1 MVRHDG
7 ASPAGR
13 SPSARGSPTRRRL
26 IALLSGLPVIGKE
39 VLDAE
44 QPSPQAVSFGPLTDP
59 MPRLFAGFQ
68 ALLERHEAALA
79 DCDRIEAALLAQ
91 MDYPRVSLHPEW
103 DGSRRYAADALS
115 IAQEGLPGRH
125 RRHLE
130 RVLQRRQRRWDAA
143 AHAAGLTAAQVREVE
158 LNGGVLDTANG
169 LLATP
174 AWTLDAVV
182 LKLLVLLSTHEPGP
196 AAAATSPWRELRLIL
211 IDLRGLAAN
220 SKAHT

>member
-1 MVRHDG
+1 MARRDD
-7 ASPAGR
+7 APPAGH
-13 SPSARGSPTRRRL
+13 SPSVRGSPTRQRL

-39 VLDAE
+39 VAGAE
-44 QPSPQAVSFGPLTDP
+44 QPSPQAISFRPLTDP
-59 MPRLFAGFQ
+59 MPPLFAAFQ

-103 DGSRRYAADALS
+103 DGSRRYAADVLS
-115 IAQEGLPGRH
+115 IAQEGLPSRH
-125 RRHLE
+125 RRRLE
-130 RVLQRRQRRWDAA
+130 GVLQRRQRRWDAA
-143 AHAAGLTAAQVREVE
+143 SHAAGLTAAQVREAE
-158 LNGGVLDTANG
+158 LDGAVLDTANG

-196 AAAATSPWRELRLIL
+196 AAYGTSPWRELRLIL
-211 IDLRGLAAN
+211 MDLQGLAAN
-220 SKAHT
+220 GGSHP